1 MTRESIVKQ
10 IGEERQLLE
19 NNLNQLIKDR
29 IQYIPIASTELMPYG
44 WRKSA
49 KGRTVWRIVEEVISQ
64 NLEKYALDYGFTSVT
79 PAESEV
85 GVYDFCFNIANG
97 NKSYVNIKTAVVDGR
112 KNKDDISK
120 AIGLID
126 FLTEHDNANLY
137 VATFSINFTE
147 DMKIEI
153 VGCTVCPTTWI
164 PDVYVNPSNNGNF
177 QSSKYQ
183 DLTDMVERTN
193 EEFLTELKNANKI
206 AKLGGKTKLKKAVE
220 KSMKEGMHLEGIAVS
235 YDLTIEQ
242 LKEVID

>member
-1 MTRESIVKQ
+1 MTRETIIKQ
-10 IGEERQLLE
+10 ISEERQLVE
-19 NNLNQLIKDR
+19 DNLNQLIKDR
-29 IQYIPIASTELMPYG
+29 IQYIPIASTDLMPYG

-64 NLEKYALDYGFTSVT
+64 NLEKYAHHYGFTSVT

-85 GVYDFCFNIANG
+85 GVYDFCFNIEEG

-126 FLTEHDNANLY
+126 FLTEHYNSNLY
-137 VATFSINFTE
+137 VATFSIKFTE
-147 DMKIEI
+147 DMNVEI
-153 VGCTVCPTTWI
+153 VGCKVCPTTWI

-183 DLTDMVERTN
+183 DLEDMIERTN

-206 AKLGGKTKLKKAVE
+206 AKLGGKTRLKKAVE
-220 KSMKEGMHLEGIAVS
+220 KRMKEGMHLEGIAIS
-235 YDLTIEQ
+235 YDLTLEQ
-242 LKEVID
+242 LKEIMN